1 MDIDRDKLFDEMN
14 ILQSKF
20 KELNSYREPLS
31 RLISQY
37 INNDARHVYEEFNN
51 DICNESHDEDNLIY
65 KPTTENHER
74 EMEFRADQ
82 FWAFLLAKSKP
93 MCIEMH
99 KIISYVYSIPCSD
112 AFVEGVFSHMKSA
125 WTVRWNSSFKMLE
138 RLLSLCSL
146 ADEIFA
152 KRDYKGLTSTQ
163 EGKLRSLIF
172 TYDDWELLS
181 ALRDCLEPFDKA
193 TTALSGD
200 YPTQSM
206 SYFIIQSLH
215 ENFQH
220 SFNPTYYHAVIN
232 NSLYFQ
238 SKYYLDEFLPS
249 AQKIG
254 MNIATFL
261 DPVFHGDLIAYK
273 EDYEMAKRVVMDSMQ
288 QTDPLAP
295 DATAVLSYD
304 ESRNSPST
312 ANTAP
317 IMLFKS
323 NFMNITGKTASA
335 PTINSTPNC

>member
-125 WTVRWNSSFKMLE
+125 WTV
-138 RLLSLCSL
+138 
-146 ADEIFA
+146 
-152 KRDYKGLTSTQ
+152 
-163 EGKLRSLIF
+163 
-172 TYDDWELLS
+172 
-181 ALRDCLEPFDKA
+181 
-193 TTALSGD
+193 
-200 YPTQSM
+200 
-206 SYFIIQSLH
+206 
-215 ENFQH
+215 
-220 SFNPTYYHAVIN
+220 
-232 NSLYFQ
+232 
-238 SKYYLDEFLPS
+238 
-249 AQKIG
+249 
-254 MNIATFL
+254 
-261 DPVFHGDLIAYK
+261 
-273 EDYEMAKRVVMDSMQ
+273 
-288 QTDPLAP
+288 
-295 DATAVLSYD
+295 
-304 ESRNSPST
+304 SRNFM
-312 ANTAP
+312 ANE
-317 IMLFKS
+317 
-323 NFMNITGKTASA
+323 
-335 PTINSTPNC
+335 TIAAELKIRLNSTMTCEDFFSFPQAQPPLRKCAKSQQKYSFEKSVQQLV